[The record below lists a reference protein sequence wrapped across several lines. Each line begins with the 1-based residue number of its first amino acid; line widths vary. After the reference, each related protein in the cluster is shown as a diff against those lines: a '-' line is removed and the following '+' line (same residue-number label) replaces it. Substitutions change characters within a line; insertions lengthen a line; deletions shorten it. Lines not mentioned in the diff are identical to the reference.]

1 MWAGTD
7 DTVKMSLSG
16 MVQGNFVREIS
27 SSIDG
32 NPYWVLNDPTRNDH
46 ERNELCK
53 FLAQG
58 VDLEEIL
65 SCSILKDGRDDWELE
80 YIKVIHKNI
89 EYLFKFNEVIKGNKL

>member
-1 MWAGTD
+1 MIYND
-7 DTVKMSLSG
+7 VIFS
-16 MVQGNFVREIS
+16 
-27 SSIDG
+27 

-53 FLAQG
+53 FQAQG

-80 YIKVIHKNI
+80 YIKGKISIISSHIVHMI
-89 EYLFKFNEVIKGNKL
+89 